1 MKHRLAFILMLFAAV
16 AQSLAPERAFS
27 QARRIP
33 PGGGASGSSSNN
45 TPTSAPANGATPVEL
60 YDEASNYT
68 DKKFAEFTSK
78 KIPYDPKLMEQTL
91 QEQRRLASLN
101 ATQLAMRPA
110 LSGEDFYYLG
120 MLYNLSENQER
131 AIETLNRFLKEKAIK
146 NERAQT
152 ARYIITLN
160 AAKSNLMEESEGAL
174 ADYIAHE
181 PRKPSEH
188 VNMEFTLAKA
198 YRKNKQFDRAIQH
211 AEQAF
216 KLSKTIEPTPTN
228 SNLRNYWLSNAS
240 TTLVNVYQE
249 AKKPVADGTTVLEEV
264 RRLALEEKS
273 ARLYSDA
280 TSRLANLLIDGGR
293 KSEAVKMVE
302 DSITQLK
309 TYIKDASVRGPVLQ
323 SLQVKQKQLRIQG
336 EVAPEI
342 SIAKWID
349 QPPVKLSD
357 LRGRVVLLDFWATWC
372 PPCIAA
378 FPHLT
383 EWHEKYK
390 DKGLVILGLTKY
402 YGQAEGQSVDEDYEF
417 GFLQR
422 FKKMHRLPYGIAV
435 AGNDDNLRNYGVSG
449 IPTAIII
456 DRRGIIRY
464 VGTGTGGPNEQL
476 VSETLEKLIEE
487 Q

>member
-1 MKHRLAFILMLFAAV
+1 MKHRLAFILLLFV
-16 AQSLAPERAFS
+16 SVQTLAPQRTFA

-33 PGGGASGSSSNN
+33 PGGASGSSSSTNSA
-45 TPTSAPANGATPVEL
+45 PASAPANGATPVEL
-60 YDEASNYT
+60 YNEASNYT
-68 DKKFAEFTSK
+68 DKKFAEFTSR
-78 KIPYDPKLMEQTL
+78 KIPYDERLLEQTL

-131 AIETLNRFLKEKAIK
+131 AIETLKRFLKETAIK

-160 AAKSNLMEESEGAL
+160 AAKSNLMEEAESAL

-188 VNMEFTLAKA
+188 VNMEHTLSKA
-198 YRKNKQFDRAIQH
+198 YRTSKQFDRATSH
-211 AEQAF
+211 AEAAF
-216 KLSKTIEPTPTN
+216 KLSKTVEPTATN

-240 TTLVNVYQE
+240 IALVNLYQE
-249 AKKPVADGTTVLEEV
+249 TKKPITDAAAILEEV
-264 RRLALEEKS
+264 RRLALDEKS

-280 TSRLANLLIDGGR
+280 TSRLANLLVDGGR

-309 TYIKDASVRGPVLQ
+309 TYVKDASVRGPVLQ

-336 EVAPEI
+336 EVAPEL

-390 DKGLVILGLTKY
+390 DKGLVILGLTRY
-402 YGQAEGQSVDEDYEF
+402 YGQAEGQSVDEEYEF

-435 AGNDDNLRNYGVSG
+435 ASNDDNLRNYGVSG
-449 IPTAIII
+449 IPTAVII
-456 DRRGIIRY
+456 DRHGIIRY
-464 VGTGTGGPNEQL
+464 VGTGTGGPNEQF